1 MSKHPN
7 VEVVDRMTEAVMMD
21 DTATLEQ
28 VFTPDLTIHARGP
41 LPNAG
46 DHKGVEGFRKVIGT
60 IMELTGGDVKL
71 EQLLAA
77 GDGPWA
83 IEWERAV
90 CTRDGD
96 TLDMKNV
103 FVYRLEND
111 RIAEIWILSAERP
124 EVAAFWS

>member
-7 VEVVDRMTEAVMMD
+7 VEVVDRMTEAVMSGD
-21 DTATLEQ
+21 AAALEQ

-46 DHKGVEGFRKVIGT
+46 DHAGVEGFHKVIGT

-71 EQLLAA
+71 EQLMAA

-90 CTRDGD
+90 CTRNGE
-96 TLDMKNV
+96 TLELHDV
-103 FVYRLEND
+103 FVYRLEEN
-111 RIAEIWILSAERP
+111 RIAEVWILCAERP
-124 EVAAFWS
+124 EVATFWS